1 MRISREETPSPD
13 PDTESADGRRL
24 RRERNRLAVV
34 EAVIEMFQEDMLVPT
49 IERAAE
55 RSGLSLRSVYRYF
68 PDPPAL
74 LHAATEQ
81 MLARAGEI
89 AHLPH
94 IGLGAFDRR
103 LADFTVMRLR
113 LYEQVGQ
120 TFRATVHHAPNHVG
134 VRENLARSR
143 RMLTEQLERQFQ
155 PEIAALPAGVRAW
168 RTIGADAASQLD
180 AIDFLRRYRALTVA
194 ESTEVLATTLHRAF
208 ID

>member
-1 MRISREETPSPD
+1 MRISRDEPPGPD
-13 PDTESADGRRL
+13 PDTAAADGRRL
-24 RRERNRLAVV
+24 RRERNRLAVI
-34 EAVIEMFQEDMLVPT
+34 EAVVEMFQEDMLVPT
-49 IERAAE
+49 LERAAE

-68 PDPPAL
+68 PDPSAL

-81 MLARAGEI
+81 MLARAAEV

-94 IGLGAFDRR
+94 IGHGTFDRR
-103 LADFTVMRLR
+103 LTDFSVMRLR
-113 LYEQVGQ
+113 LYEQVGH
-120 TFRATVHHAPNHVG
+120 TFRATAHHAPNHVG
-134 VRENLARSR
+134 IRENLARSR

-155 PEIAALPAGVRAW
+155 PEIDALPASVRSW
-168 RTIGADAASQLD
+168 RTIGADAASQLH